1 MSGAMK
7 DHEPRDDP
15 EKSTPV
21 CTRGYQQEMLEES
34 FRRNLIIALDTGSG
48 KTHIAVL
55 RMKLECERETQKVS
69 WFLAP
74 TVALVQ
80 QQREVIASAIPVS
93 VGIISGAC
101 EPNQWK
107 DANLWRKILQTHR
120 IMVTTPQVLL
130 DALHHAYVDL
140 GRDIS
145 LLVFDEA
152 HHAVKVHPYNA
163 IMSNFYFDLPQR
175 NASHGSQDRVRPMI
189 LGLTASPIYGGNV
202 DKSFAVLE
210 KNLDSVIRSTRLNR
224 DELSQHVH
232 RSVFKHL
239 LYAAPVYDWENVP
252 SRNYQAL
259 RAVVDSLYIEDDPY
273 VKGLRQ
279 QLAKLPLGDE
289 RTRID
294 QKLSKTIG
302 KQDTFAHRGL
312 KDFARAAQ
320 EICLDLGVWAA
331 DWYVVEV
338 IKRARFAADP
348 YNNIMSTWQEKEKR
362 YLLSIISRIQAV
374 PPSDAPDDIRLG
386 SSAKVQR
393 LVDCL
398 LAEHANAEAQDE
410 TYSGLVFVTRRDTV
424 IALAELLSRFPE
436 MAQRFNIGSLL
447 GSSNSFQRHTFLD
460 ITRTIPKDSHLETLR
475 DFKIG
480 DKNLIISTSVAEE
493 GIDIQ
498 ACGSV
503 IRFDPPSNMVSWA
516 QSRGRARRKKS
527 TFILMFEDG
536 SVQQKLVQQWEEIEA
551 RMTALYND
559 VSRDAAPAPE
569 CDDDDGDDPQE
580 YVVEST
586 GAVLTL
592 HSATSHLNH
601 FCAVLPN
608 ARHGQGDF
616 LPVYDLDPPEFP
628 EGWHVTRDALPIY
641 EGPWGAKVTLP
652 RAVPK
657 DLRIFSTQRI
667 YKSKRSAQRHAAF
680 RAYVTLHKA
689 GLLSDNLLPLTSV
702 VEQDRDGEVK
712 KLLEEVEKRASTAK
726 VSLQVDP
733 WAAPENTN
741 TWWINELSAVDLP
754 TLTFLTRMPITPL
767 SDIDPPPL
775 YLPGPKHV
783 HFRVRPLGVTT
794 DDEDYI
800 SKARAYTLRL
810 FSTLY
815 GQRMN
820 PDDTEFTYLF
830 LPAAERSHDA
840 VWETR
845 RQWMEDRVSRDHTVR
860 FESAERANV
869 EILAKDFSYPD
880 DLALIRPNER
890 FGKAV
895 RFVMWRYE
903 PMSVEEEEIF
913 R

>member
-1 MSGAMK
+1 
-7 DHEPRDDP
+7 
-15 EKSTPV
+15 
-21 CTRGYQQEMLEES
+21 
-34 FRRNLIIALDTGSG
+34 
-48 KTHIAVL
+48 
-55 RMKLECERETQKVS
+55 
-69 WFLAP
+69 
-74 TVALVQ
+74 
-80 QQREVIASAIPVS
+80 
-93 VGIISGAC
+93 
-101 EPNQWK
+101 
-107 DANLWRKILQTHR
+107 
-120 IMVTTPQVLL
+120 
-130 DALHHAYVDL
+130 
-140 GRDIS
+140 
-145 LLVFDEA
+145 
-152 HHAVKVHPYNA
+152 
-163 IMSNFYFDLPQR
+163 MSNFYFDLPQR
-175 NASHGSQDRVRPMI
+175 NANHGPQDRVRPMI
-189 LGLTASPIYGGNV
+189 LGLTAGPIYGGNV
-202 DKSFAVLE
+202 DKSFA
-210 KNLDSVIRSTRLNR
+210 
-224 DELSQHVH
+224 
-232 RSVFKHL
+232 SVFKHL
-239 LYAAPVYDWENVP
+239 LYAAPVYNWENVP
-252 SRNYQAL
+252 SRNHQAL
-259 RAVVDSLYIEDDPY
+259 QAVVDSLYIEGDPY
-273 VKGLRQ
+273 VKALRQ
-279 QLAKLPLGDE
+279 QLVKLPLGDE

-302 KQDTFAHRGL
+302 KQDTFTHRGL

-338 IKRARFAADP
+338 IKRAEFAADP

-362 YLLSIISRIQAV
+362 YLLSIISRIQA
-374 PPSDAPDDIRLG
+374 
-386 SSAKVQR
+386 R
-393 LVDCL
+393 LVDYL
-398 LAEHANAEAQDE
+398 FAEHASAEAQDE
-410 TYSGLVFVTRRDTV
+410 TYSGLVFVTRRDIV

-460 ITRTIPKDSHLETLR
+460 ITRTIPKDSHLEKTLR

-498 ACGSV
+498 ACEV
-503 IRFDPPSNMVSWA
+503 E
-516 QSRGRARRKKS
+516 RRKKS

-569 CDDDDGDDPQE
+569 CDDDDDDDPQE

-592 HSATSHLNH
+592 HSATSHLNY

-667 YKSKRSAQRHAAF
+667 YKSKHSAQRHAAF

-689 GLLSDNLLPLTSV
+689 SLLSDNLLPLTSV

-845 RQWMEDRVSRDHTVR
+845 RQWMEDRRFSRKT
-860 FESAERANV
+860 SP
-869 EILAKDFSYPD
+869 IQMTWL
-880 DLALIRPNER
+880 
-890 FGKAV
+890 
-895 RFVMWRYE
+895 
-903 PMSVEEEEIF
+903 
-913 R
+913 